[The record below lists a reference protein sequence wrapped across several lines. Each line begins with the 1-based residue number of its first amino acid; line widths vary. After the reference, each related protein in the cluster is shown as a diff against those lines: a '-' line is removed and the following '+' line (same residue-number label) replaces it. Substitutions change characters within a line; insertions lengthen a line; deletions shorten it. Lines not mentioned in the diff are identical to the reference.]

1 MASHLLIEPTAGIS
15 ALVAEAHRIATGH
28 AVSLRAANRYFR
40 DPKELARTIRKSGAL
55 RSPGKLTSL
64 RELLAAC
71 TTEERNGI

>member
-1 MASHLLIEPTAGIS
+1 MASQSLVGPNIGIP
-15 ALVAEAHRIATGH
+15 ALVAEAYRIATGH
-28 AVSLRAANRYFR
+28 AVSLRDASRCFR

-55 RSPGKLTSL
+55 RNPRKRNSL